1 MRYLVNIDKNTK
13 AVIGYRP
20 LEWISLYNTL
30 SENFINIDEELHQ
43 YLLQK
48 QYKIENLYET
58 KELYTINDK
67 DLFIEV
73 EPIYQEMPKSE
84 IELLKEENETLKLA
98 LAALDTQRQQDK
110 LDTQLAI
117 AELTSALMGGE

>member
-1 MRYLVNIDKNTK
+1 MYLAGLDKDNKITGFYPIDM
-13 AVIGYRP
+13 
-20 LEWISLYNTL
+20 LELYKEL
-30 SENFINIDEELHQ
+30 PINFINIDEELHQ

-48 QYKIENLYET
+48 QYKIENLDET

-73 EPIYQEMPKSE
+73 EPVYQEMPKSE

-98 LAALDTQRQQDK
+98 LADLDTQRQQDK

>member
-1 MRYLVNIDKNTK
+1 MFLAELDKEKKINGFYPINMLDLYKELPTNS
-13 AVIGYRP
+13 
-20 LEWISLYNTL
+20 IS
-30 SENFINIDEELHQ
+30 IDEELHQ
-43 YLLQK
+43 YLLEK

-84 IELLKEENETLKLA
+84 VELLKEENETLKLA
-98 LAALDTQRQQDK
+98 IAELDTQRQQDK

-117 AELTSALMGGE
+117 AELTSTLMGGE

>member
-1 MRYLVNIDKNTK
+1 MFLTEVDKDNKINGFYPIDM
-13 AVIGYRP
+13 
-20 LEWISLYNTL
+20 LDLYKELPT
-30 SENFINIDEELHQ
+30 NFINIDEELHQ
-43 YLLQK
+43 YLLEK
-48 QYKIENLYET
+48 EYKIEMLDET

-73 EPIYQEMPKSE
+73 EPVYQEMPKSE
-84 IELLKEENETLKLA
+84 TELLKEENETLKLA
-98 LAALDTQRQQDK
+98 LADLDTQRQQDK

>member
-1 MRYLVNIDKNTK
+1 MFLAGIDKEKN
-13 AVIGYRP
+13 INGFYP
-20 LEWISLYNTL
+20 LDMLELYKEL
-30 SENFINIDEELHQ
+30 PANFINIDVGLHQ

-48 QYKIENLYET
+48 QYKIEVLDET

-73 EPIYQEMPKSE
+73 EPIYQEIPKSE
-84 IELLKEENETLKLA
+84 IEVLKEENETLKLA
-98 LAALDTQRQQDK
+98 LADLDTQRQQDK

-117 AELTSALMGGE
+117 AELTSTLMGGE

>member
-1 MRYLVNIDKNTK
+1 MFLAGLDKDNK
-13 AVIGYRP
+13 INGFYP
-20 LEWISLYNTL
+20 LDMLDLYKELPTN
-30 SENFINIDEELHQ
+30 SINIDEGLHQ

-73 EPIYQEMPKSE
+73 EAVYQEMPKSE

-98 LAALDTQRQQDK
+98 LTDLDTQRQQDK

-117 AELTSALMGGE
+117 AELTSTFLGGE

>member
-1 MRYLVNIDKNTK
+1 MYLAGLDKDNKIT
-13 AVIGYRP
+13 GFYP
-20 LEWISLYNTL
+20 LDMLDLYKELPT
-30 SENFINIDEELHQ
+30 NFINIDEELHQ
-43 YLLQK
+43 YLLEK
-48 QYKIENLYET
+48 QYKIENLDRA

-98 LAALDTQRQQDK
+98 LADLDTQRQQDK

-117 AELTSALMGGE
+117 AELTSTLMGGE

>member
-1 MRYLVNIDKNTK
+1 MRYVVNIDKNTK
-13 AVIGYRP
+13 GIIGYRP
-20 LEWISLYNTL
+20 LEWISFYNTL

-48 QYKIENLYET
+48 QYKIENLDET

-73 EPIYQEMPKSE
+73 EPVYQEMPKSE

>member
-1 MRYLVNIDKNTK
+1 MILVGVNEKGEICGYYPIDLLEVYKNLPNKSIT
-13 AVIGYRP
+13 
-20 LEWISLYNTL
+20 
-30 SENFINIDEELHQ
+30 IDEELHQ
-43 YLLQK
+43 YLLEK
-48 QYKIENLYET
+48 QYKIENLDET
-58 KELYTINDK
+58 KKLYTINDK

-98 LAALDTQRQQDK
+98 LADLDTQRQQDK

-117 AELTSALMGGE
+117 AELTSTLMGGE

>member
-1 MRYLVNIDKNTK
+1 MFITGLDKDNK
-13 AVIGYRP
+13 INGFYP
-20 LEWISLYNTL
+20 LDMLELYKELPT
-30 SENFINIDEELHQ
+30 NFINIDEELHQ
-43 YLLQK
+43 YLLEK
-48 QYKIENLYET
+48 QYKIEILDET

-73 EPIYQEMPKSE
+73 ESVYQEMPKSE
-84 IELLKEENETLKLA
+84 VELLKEENEVLKLA
-98 LAALDTQRQQDK
+98 LADLDTQRQQDK

>member
-1 MRYLVNIDKNTK
+1 MFLAGLDKEKKINGFYPIDM
-13 AVIGYRP
+13 
-20 LEWISLYNTL
+20 LELYKEL
-30 SENFINIDEELHQ
+30 PANFINIDEELHQ
-43 YLLQK
+43 YLLEK
-48 QYKIENLYET
+48 QYKIEILDET

-98 LAALDTQRQQDK
+98 LADLDTQRQQDK

-117 AELTSALMGGE
+117 AELTSTLMGGE

>member
-1 MRYLVNIDKNTK
+1 MRYVVNIDKNTK
-13 AVIGYRP
+13 GIIGYRP
-20 LEWISLYNTL
+20 LEWISFYNTL

-43 YLLQK
+43 YLLEK
-48 QYKIENLYET
+48 QYKIEVLDET

-73 EPIYQEMPKSE
+73 EPVYQEMPKSE

-98 LAALDTQRQQDK
+98 LADLDTQRQQDK